1 MEYRA
6 LPHGGDRAVFRRI
19 MSFQAALPQDTVLLA
34 IRPFSG
40 GKTES
45 HALLQSI
52 AVQLAENADL
62 TLAYDVHGKP
72 YFPRLPQLC
81 FNISHS
87 GNLWACAFSQNPLG
101 LDLQQH
107 SQHSWKAMSNRY
119 FHPLEMQ
126 YVQQNGEKAFF
137 DVWSAKESYLKY
149 LGCGL
154 SMPMQRFSVV
164 DEAGH
169 FPAVKDACLT
179 IFPDFL
185 DYSLLLCTE
194 KQPENIFRL

>member
-6 LPHGGDRAVFRRI
+6 LPPNAVF
-19 MSFQAALPQDTVLLA
+19 LA

-40 GKTES
+40 GKAES
-45 HALLQSI
+45 HALLRSI
-52 AVQLAENADL
+52 AIQLTEHSDL
-62 TLAYDVHGKP
+62 TLAYAAHGKP

-87 GNLWACAFSQNPLG
+87 GKLWACAFSREAVG

-107 SQHSWKAMSNRY
+107 SQHSWKAMSQRF

-126 YVQQNGEKAFF
+126 YVQQNGENAFF

-154 SMPMQRFSVV
+154 SLPMQSFSVV

-169 FPAVKDACLT
+169 FPAVKGACLT
-179 IFPDFL
+179 MLSDFPD
-185 DYSLLLCTE
+185 DSLFLCTE
-194 KQPENIFRL
+194 KQPEKILRL

>member
-6 LPHGGDRAVFRRI
+6 LPPNAVF
-19 MSFQAALPQDTVLLA
+19 LA

-40 GKTES
+40 GKAES
-45 HALLQSI
+45 HALLRSI
-52 AVQLAENADL
+52 AIQLTEHSDL

-72 YFPRLPQLC
+72 YFPRLPQLQ

-87 GNLWACAFSQNPLG
+87 GKLWACAFSREPLG

-107 SQHSWKAMSNRY
+107 SQHSWKAMSQRF

-126 YVQQNGEKAFF
+126 YVQQNGENAFF

-154 SMPMQRFSVV
+154 SLPMQSFSVV

-169 FPAVKDACLT
+169 FPAVKDAFLT
-179 IFPDFL
+179 VFPDFS

-194 KQPENIFRL
+194 KQPEKILRL